1 MQFSLE
7 GGSMSV
13 ALTKSDDFKLAIERA
28 YRQVTEALRELDA
41 VNAPADIGA
50 HLDLALHRMAEA
62 LKSG

>member
-1 MQFSLE
+1 
-7 GGSMSV
+7 MSV